1 MFWLSRAGM
10 LSSFKSEA
18 TVSGKC
24 PGRWWLP
31 GCSCAAAGCRAD
43 QCGQVQPEEE
53 THTVLSLIHYRWLVR
68 TVDGQGRLGL
78 ACPLASA
85 TGRRDAPMKGLNGM
99 PDAKELLH
107 SNLHEVFS
115 ERDTERRRVAVE
127 RTYSEDVVFIDPEG
141 EFAGRHA
148 LSDQAQKVLDGA
160 PAGFVFEEDGP
171 QYVGTDTAALP
182 WRFGSPGS
190 PAVRGIDI
198 LTIREGRVSVVHTLT
213 VPETNA

>member
-1 MFWLSRAGM
+1 
-10 LSSFKSEA
+10 
-18 TVSGKC
+18 
-24 PGRWWLP
+24 
-31 GCSCAAAGCRAD
+31 
-43 QCGQVQPEEE
+43 
-53 THTVLSLIHYRWLVR
+53 
-68 TVDGQGRLGL
+68 
-78 ACPLASA
+78 
-85 TGRRDAPMKGLNGM
+85 MKGLNGM

-115 ERDTERRRVAVE
+115 EGDTERRRLAIQ

-141 EFAGRHA
+141 EFAGRQA

-182 WRFGSPGS
+182 WRFRPPGS

-198 LTIREGRVSVVHTLT
+198 LTIREGRVSVVHTLI
-213 VPETNA
+213 VPDTNA